1 LNLNLIL
8 IILKKMMNKLGIF
21 FAGIVTCILS
31 IIFLPEFVIYL
42 IGCYQI
48 GSWVG
53 YFINNKLNEN

>member
-1 LNLNLIL
+1 MM
-8 IILKKMMNKLGIF
+8 KERMNKLGILLS
-21 FAGIVTCILS
+21 GIVTCILS

-53 YFINNKLNEN
+53 QFVEKLIVKEDEKD

>member
-1 LNLNLIL
+1 M
-8 IILKKMMNKLGIF
+8 KERMNKLGILLS
-21 FAGIVTCILS
+21 GIVTCILS

-53 YFINNKLNEN
+53 QFVEKLIVKEDEKD

>member
-1 LNLNLIL
+1 
-8 IILKKMMNKLGIF
+8 MMNKLGIF